1 MSSSLMTS
9 SSVTEI
15 AKLRLITPFSV
26 ENFVGGISLLG
37 VTGFAFC
44 FPSLPD
50 SGLSVCITLCVSF
63 GNLAG
68 K

>member
-1 MSSSLMTS
+1 
-9 SSVTEI
+9 
-15 AKLRLITPFSV
+15 
-26 ENFVGGISLLG
+26 